1 MKNRKKHLSILLA
14 LALALAMLPLTVFAE
29 DALPV
34 LLAYVLSRF
43 GRLNLIWL
51 SFVLAE
57 GIVVPI
63 ALTLWKKESRRTL
76 VD

>member
-1 MKNRKKHLSILLA
+1 MIEEIIISFILRCRQKEGYIW
-14 LALALAMLPLTVFAE
+14 MAE

-63 ALTLWKKESRRTL
+63 ALTLWKKERRRTL

>member
-1 MKNRKKHLSILLA
+1 MIEEIIISFILRCRQKEGYIW
-14 LALALAMLPLTVFAE
+14 MAE
-29 DALPV
+29 DAQPV